1 MLRSAIL
8 LAVGAFAFGLGSN
21 ALSIAQSSSNFEKK
35 NFNYNEWTKGK
46 FSEVVT
52 VTNPGKFIFLAGI
65 GPEREGDGK
74 IVHEDNF
81 LEQCRYAY
89 MKIKKLLDLQG
100 ATMNDVVRI
109 MTYTT
114 DVRFFQDAL
123 KCRAE
128 AFGSAPIPASTFLV
142 VSQLAWPN
150 MAIEVDVTAMIDV
163 KGRRFLTVEGT
174 QSLPCRTA
182 AAQRY
187 ALLDD
192 LDDVGVRLQVVDE
205 RRGKQ
210 TQRPTP
216 STPRS

>member
-1 MLRSAIL
+1 MLRTAIL
-8 LAVGAFAFGLGSN
+8 IALGAFTFGLGSN
-21 ALSIAQSSSNFEKK
+21 ALSIAQSTSNFEKR

-74 IVHEDNF
+74 IVHEGNF
-81 LEQCRYAY
+81 MEQCRYAY
-89 MKIKKLLDLQG
+89 MKIKKLLDAQG
-100 ATMNDVVRI
+100 ATVSDVVRI

-150 MAIEVDVTAMIDV
+150 MAIEVDVTAILA
-163 KGRRFLTVEGT
+163 K
-174 QSLPCRTA
+174 
-182 AAQRY
+182 
-187 ALLDD
+187 
-192 LDDVGVRLQVVDE
+192 
-205 RRGKQ
+205 
-210 TQRPTP
+210 
-216 STPRS
+216 

>member
-1 MLRSAIL
+1 MAAHMVSSDVSLSQAL
-8 LAVGAFAFGLGSN
+8 
-21 ALSIAQSSSNFEKK
+21 LSIVWGDASWRSSRTKGDRIMKAALGLMLAMIGGVVIGATAINHPNAQSSSGFEKR
-35 NFNYNEWTKGK
+35 NFSYNEWTKGK

-74 IVHEDNF
+74 IVHEGDF
-81 LEQCRYAY
+81 MEQCRYAY

-123 KCRAE
+123 KCRGE
-128 AFGSAPIPASTFLV
+128 AFGNAPIPASTFLV

-150 MAIEVDVTAMIDV
+150 MAIEVDVTAMLA
-163 KGRRFLTVEGT
+163 K
-174 QSLPCRTA
+174 
-182 AAQRY
+182 
-187 ALLDD
+187 
-192 LDDVGVRLQVVDE
+192 
-205 RRGKQ
+205 
-210 TQRPTP
+210 
-216 STPRS
+216 

>member
-1 MLRSAIL
+1 MLRT
-8 LAVGAFAFGLGSN
+8 AVLVAVAAFAI
-21 ALSIAQSSSNFEKK
+21 ALSSDVPTSAQTTTGFEKK
-35 NFNYNEWTKGK
+35 NLSYNEWTKGK

-74 IVHEDNF
+74 IVHEGNF
-81 LEQCRYAY
+81 MEQCRYAY
-89 MKIKKLLDLQG
+89 MKIKKLLELQG

-123 KCRAE
+123 RCRGE

-150 MAIEVDVTAMIDV
+150 MAIEVDVMAMLA
-163 KGRRFLTVEGT
+163 K
-174 QSLPCRTA
+174 
-182 AAQRY
+182 
-187 ALLDD
+187 
-192 LDDVGVRLQVVDE
+192 
-205 RRGKQ
+205 
-210 TQRPTP
+210 
-216 STPRS
+216 

>member
-1 MLRSAIL
+1 MKTAVGLVLAMIGAVVIGASAINYPN
-8 LAVGAFAFGLGSN
+8 AQGS
-21 ALSIAQSSSNFEKK
+21 SGFEKR
-35 NFNYNEWTKGK
+35 NFSYNEWTKGK

-74 IVHEDNF
+74 IVHEGDF

-123 KCRAE
+123 KCRGE
-128 AFGSAPIPASTFLV
+128 AFGNAPIPASTFLV

-150 MAIEVDVTAMIDV
+150 MAIEVDVTAMLA
-163 KGRRFLTVEGT
+163 K
-174 QSLPCRTA
+174 
-182 AAQRY
+182 
-187 ALLDD
+187 
-192 LDDVGVRLQVVDE
+192 
-205 RRGKQ
+205 
-210 TQRPTP
+210 
-216 STPRS
+216 

>member
-1 MLRSAIL
+1 MLAATRSQQQPHGDAIMSSHLGLGLAMLAGAIL
-8 LAVGAFAFGLGSN
+8 GATAITHLNAQGS
-21 ALSIAQSSSNFEKK
+21 SGFEKR
-35 NFNYNEWTKGK
+35 NFSYNEWTKGK

-52 VTNPGKFIFLAGI
+52 VSNPGKFIFLAGI

-74 IVHEDNF
+74 IVHEGNF
-81 LEQCRYAY
+81 MEQCKYAY

-150 MAIEVDVTAMIDV
+150 MAIEVDVTAMLA
-163 KGRRFLTVEGT
+163 K
-174 QSLPCRTA
+174 
-182 AAQRY
+182 
-187 ALLDD
+187 
-192 LDDVGVRLQVVDE
+192 
-205 RRGKQ
+205 
-210 TQRPTP
+210 
-216 STPRS
+216 